1 MNKKIAL
8 MVCLMTIFGMKL
20 SAQNESHYGFYLGM
34 GINNMSIDNRLYY
47 DDSQVNTTY
56 SIIEGDTTYM
66 ARYLPIDDAKVSPN
80 ARFVIGGFY
89 EYEISKVLGLQF
101 HLLYNEYGYKISG
114 TIDQKDIADDN
125 INTYKYKA
133 NTKMSNISAA
143 LLLKINVIKKDL
155 SVELGFQPSYCFRMI
170 KETEYSIIHKS
181 NVYESNKEY
190 NPLNVCSSI
199 GLTYNM
205 LDNLFVSMRLNIG
218 FIDVL
223 KSKEPFITK
232 DDPYTIK
239 YTYDDVKST
248 TNSLL
253 LTVGY
258 KFK

>member
-8 MVCLMTIFGMKL
+8 IICLMTIFGMKL
-20 SAQNESHYGFYLGM
+20 SAQNDSHYGLYLGM
-34 GINNMSIDNRLYY
+34 SINNMNIDSRLYY

-56 SIIEGDTTYM
+56 TVFNGDTTYM
-66 ARYLPIDDAKVSPN
+66 AKYLPIDGAKVSPN

-89 EYEISKVLGLQF
+89 EYEITNTIGLQF

-125 INTYKYKA
+125 INTYNYSA

-143 LLLKINVIKKDL
+143 LLLKINVLREVL
-155 SVELGFQPSYCFRMI
+155 SVECGVQPSYCFRMI
-170 KETEYSIIHKS
+170 KETEYAIIHKS
-181 NVYESNKEY
+181 NVYESNKEF
-190 NPLNVCSSI
+190 NTLNLCGSV

-205 LDNLFVSMRLNIG
+205 FDNLFVSMRLNIG
-218 FIDVL
+218 CLDVL
-223 KSKEPFITK
+223 KTKEPFITK
-232 DDPYTIK
+232 DDPYNIK
-239 YTYDDVKST
+239 YTYSDVKSK

-258 KFK
+258 KIK